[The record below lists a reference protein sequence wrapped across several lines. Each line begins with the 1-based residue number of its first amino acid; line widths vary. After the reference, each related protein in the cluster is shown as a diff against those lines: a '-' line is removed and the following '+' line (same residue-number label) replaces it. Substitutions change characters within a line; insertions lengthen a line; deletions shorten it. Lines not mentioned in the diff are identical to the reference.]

1 MWLLSLMPP
10 IAFFKKALAAATSE
24 IIART
29 TNPSRRN
36 LHVKLT
42 PLDASQLL
50 LRPRRLRSVEAKGQE
65 VALHGTVA

>member
-29 TNPSRRN
+29 TNPS
-36 LHVKLT
+36 
-42 PLDASQLL
+42 
-50 LRPRRLRSVEAKGQE
+50 G
-65 VALHGTVA
+65 GTFT